1 MTTISQVEWLFYCT
15 WLLKLWAS
23 LVAQAV
29 KNLPA
34 MWETQVWSLGRPRED
49 PLEEGMA
56 TNSCILAWRIPWREE
71 PGRLQAMGSQ
81 SQTWLSDQHFHFHW
95 SFTLGVDQPSGL
107 GFCFWDGSQRRRFCL
122 NMLVAQSCERAGKGA
137 QRGEGWLQV
146 SRGGLLWLWCLPEE
160 FLIALSV
167 SLT

>member
-1 MTTISQVEWLFYCT
+1 MVI
-15 WLLKLWAS
+15 
-23 LVAQAV
+23 
-29 KNLPA
+29 LPHLI
-34 MWETQVWSLGRPRED
+34 TG
-49 PLEEGMA
+49 
-56 TNSCILAWRIPWREE
+56 
-71 PGRLQAMGSQ
+71 AMGFPGGSGSKESAGNVGDPGLIPGKTQ
-81 SQTWLSDQHFHFHW
+81 GRSPRGGNGYPLLYSCLENSMERGAWQAIGHGVTKSRTWLSDQHFHFHW

-107 GFCFWDGSQRRRFCL
+107 GFCFWDGSQRRSFCL

-137 QRGEGWLQV
+137 RRGEGWLQV